1 MTHKKERDK
10 SKMDSPDFSR
20 GAGMRSKFGY
30 PERFEFSFG
39 GILIGLIPAI
49 ILIIIILLNK

>member
-1 MTHKKERDK
+1 MTDKKKREK
-10 SKMDSPDFSR
+10 SKIDSPDFSR
-20 GAGMRSKFGY
+20 GAGMRSKFGH

-49 ILIIIILLNK
+49 IVVIIILLNL